1 MKQLIVLISFC
12 LTTFASLFAQE
23 LNCEVSIITSNKI
36 EVSSLDHEVLK
47 QLEDVIRQ
55 FMNETKWTKDEFKM
69 EERINCQLQFQ
80 VEKIPQ
86 PGVYEGKFQIQS
98 SRPVYNSTYNS
109 VVLNFA
115 DQDVSFAFSRNAMLY
130 YSSAQFKD
138 NLTSMLAFYAYYI
151 IGMDYDSFSP
161 KGGTQ
166 YLQEAQNI
174 VVNAQSSGAPGWSP
188 DQTGTK
194 KNRYWIIDN
203 ALHQLFEPMRECTYE
218 YYRLGLDKLYENKEQ
233 GRNAMYEALNKL
245 PKVVA
250 ARPNTIN
257 INSFIYSKRTELKQI
272 FADAPTPEK
281 GKLVALLKRL
291 DPTNA
296 DKYDEILK

>member
-1 MKQLIVLISFC
+1 
-12 LTTFASLFAQE
+12 
-23 LNCEVSIITSNKI
+23 
-36 EVSSLDHEVLK
+36 VLK

-86 PGVYEGKFQIQS
+86 PGVYEGKFQVQS

>member
-1 MKQLIVLISFC
+1 MKQLIAFIVAI
-12 LTTFASLFAQE
+12 TFITSSVIGQE
-23 LNCEVSIITSNKI
+23 LNCEVSIVSSNKV
-36 EVSSLDHEVLK
+36 EVSSLDQEVLK

-55 FMNETKWTKDEFKM
+55 FMNETKWTKDNFKV

-86 PGVYEGKFQIQS
+86 PGVYEGKMQVQS
-98 SRPVYNSTYNS
+98 SRPIYNSNYNS
-109 VVLNFA
+109 ILLNFT
-115 DQDVSFAFSRNAMLY
+115 DLNVSFAFQRNAMLY
-130 YSSAQFKD
+130 YSSAQYKD

-151 IGMDYDSFSP
+151 IGIDYDSFGL
-161 KGGTQ
+161 KDGTP

-188 DQTGTK
+188 DQTGNK
-194 KNRYWIIDN
+194 NNRYWIIDN
-203 ALHQLFEPMRECTYE
+203 TLHQLFEPLRDCIYE
-218 YYRLGLDKLYENKEQ
+218 YHRLGMDKLYENKEQ
-233 GRNAMYEALNKL
+233 GRAAIYEALNKL
-245 PKVVA
+245 PKVTA

-257 INSFIYSKRTELKQI
+257 ITSFILAKRPELKQVYS
-272 FADAPTPEK
+272 DASVPEK

-291 DPTNA
+291 DPTNG

>member
-12 LTTFASLFAQE
+12 LTTFASLFSQE

-115 DQDVSFAFSRNAMLY
+115 DQDVTFAFSRNAMLY

-272 FADAPTPEK
+272 YADAPVPEK

>member
-12 LTTFASLFAQE
+12 LTTFASLFSQE

-36 EVSSLDHEVLK
+36 EVISLDHEVLK

-115 DQDVSFAFSRNAMLY
+115 DQDVTFAFSRNAMLY

-272 FADAPTPEK
+272 YADAPVPEK